1 MKTAVRWALVVAAV
15 LGLAIDAYT
24 HLHLADL
31 YDPIRTSTI
40 SQGTLFRIESAL
52 AILAADRRC
61 SSGPIAGPRCSR
73 WPSRRGGLGAL
84 LLYRYVNVGTIG
96 PLPNMYEPIWYTDKQ
111 WSAAGEALATVA
123 GLALIA
129 LTWPRRVSRAVGRRA
144 VTLDA

>member
-1 MKTAVRWALVVAAV
+1 MRTAVRWALVVAAV

-31 YDPIRTSTI
+31 YDPIRTSMI

-52 AILAADRRC
+52 AILAA
-61 SSGPIAGPRCSR
+61 IALLVRANR
-73 WPSRRGGLGAL
+73 WTALLAVAVSAGGLGAL

-96 PLPNMYEPIWYTDKQ
+96 PLPNMYEPVWYTDKQ

-129 LTWPRRVSRAVGRRA
+129 LAWPRRVIRAVGRRA